1 MEQVVVSVL
10 MDKSLREVLHQI
22 ATDERRSLSSQIVY
36 ILEKEPSVSVE
47 LIKRGE

>member
-1 MEQVVVSVL
+1 MEQVTVSVL
-10 MDKSLREVLHQI
+10 MDKILRDALQHI
-22 ATDERRSLSSQIVY
+22 SATERRSLSSQIVY